1 MYEVMTEPP
10 VSAMIQEM
18 RTLVPLMDVIGATG
32 VVGLVAAIIDLS
44 TELVLYPIAL
54 CAWTTKI

>member
-1 MYEVMTEPP
+1 MTEPP

-54 CAWTTKI
+54 WAWTTKI

>member
-1 MYEVMTEPP
+1 MTEPP